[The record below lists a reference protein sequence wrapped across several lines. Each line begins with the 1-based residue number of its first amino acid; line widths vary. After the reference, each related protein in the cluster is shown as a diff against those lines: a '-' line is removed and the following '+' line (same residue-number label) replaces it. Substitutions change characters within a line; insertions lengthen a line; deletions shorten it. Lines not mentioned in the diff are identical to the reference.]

1 MRRKGGPEGGVAL
14 LQAAK
19 AAERDAAAHRPS
31 AAQKQQQIAELEE
44 RAVVFG
50 DPVKQSAQAKV
61 LERKW
66 LRFLLVHGE
75 AFKFDA
81 RVGPTVELVKHFVAY
96 AFCTRDTVSAIGR
109 EGLGDSFELQIRYM
123 LAKFV
128 FVALTYNGWTG
139 LDAHELHVKADIK
152 FHRRKRP
159 SVGGRSARDPA
170 GAAASKFWCCI
181 CLGCA
186 LCCKQVIGRRSKAR
200 RSDPTRFGRLC
211 TRERAIRASR
221 APRPDTILNHG
232 LASEPWLACTAN
244 LHAHH
249 FGDLGGELVG
259 LHKHADVGHAPASI
273 SH

>member
-1 MRRKGGPEGGVAL
+1 MHRSFQWDRALLGRQGSANAQQGRAGRWRCAAASSEGGR
-14 LQAAK
+14 
-19 AAERDAAAHRPS
+19 ERDAAAHRPS

-96 AFCTRDTVSAIGR
+96 VFCTRDTVSAIGR

-123 LAKFV
+123 FAKFV

-139 LDAHELHVKADIK
+139 LDAHELHVKAEPFK
-152 FHRRKRP
+152 FAVKEQWQRLK
-159 SVGGRSARDPA
+159 
-170 GAAASKFWCCI
+170 
-181 CLGCA
+181 
-186 LCCKQVIGRRSKAR
+186 
-200 RSDPTRFGRLC
+200 RSDPDLMSTLKPYVKTKWC
-211 TRERAIRASR
+211 
-221 APRPDTILNHG
+221 N
-232 LASEPWLACTAN
+232 TAYFQ
-244 LHAHH
+244 AQVCA
-249 FGDLGGELVG
+249 LGGR
-259 LHKHADVGHAPASI
+259 
-273 SH
+273 

>member
-81 RVGPTVELVKHFVAY
+81 RVNKVIEIRRRIPTSGISRFGLRESLREL
-96 AFCTRDTVSAIGR
+96 
-109 EGLGDSFELQIRYM
+109 
-123 LAKFV
+123 
-128 FVALTYNGWTG
+128 
-139 LDAHELHVKADIK
+139 LHILNKIIISTDIK
-152 FHRRKRP
+152 
-159 SVGGRSARDPA
+159 
-170 GAAASKFWCCI
+170 
-181 CLGCA
+181 
-186 LCCKQVIGRRSKAR
+186 
-200 RSDPTRFGRLC
+200 
-211 TRERAIRASR
+211 
-221 APRPDTILNHG
+221 
-232 LASEPWLACTAN
+232 PWW
-244 LHAHH
+244 
-249 FGDLGGELVG
+249 E
-259 LHKHADVGHAPASI
+259 PASTCATTAALEA
-273 SH
+273 